1 VGDSISLSVLF
12 WLGPD
17 CATASSLMGEKFNYF
32 VLKVVSVSI
41 AAEEDELQRCI
52 TFPVLVSL

>member
-1 VGDSISLSVLF
+1 MGDSISLSVLF
-12 WLGPD
+12 GLVQTVLQQAVLWVKNL
-17 CATASSLMGEKFNYF
+17 TSF